1 MVRPIT
7 KSDYL
12 AGIQC
17 PLRLWSRH
25 HAPIPYEERTETS
38 AMRAGTDIGLLAHR
52 LFLGGV
58 LVEAQPW
65 ERAEAVAETNRLLA
79 DRNVPAVFEGGFLH
93 EGLHVRVDILK
104 RKPSGAFALYEVKGN
119 GSVKEHHISDL
130 AFQVHVARK
139 GGLQIDEAG
148 IIHIDTGYVLGDELD
163 VNGLFTISNET
174 ATVEEYLGSIDGNIA
189 DQKAILAGQAPVLE
203 PGGHCHS
210 PYQCEFWE
218 RCTTQKPDDWIFHLP
233 RLRADR
239 YDELRQRGIESI
251 REIPDDFPLS
261 DLQARIREVL
271 RTGRPYIGPELPVVL
286 AEVSQPLAY
295 LDFETV
301 NPAVPLWRGT
311 RPFQRVPFQWSLH
324 RTTGPDALTHA
335 EFLADGNIDPRRT
348 FAESLVEELG
358 SSEER
363 IVVYN
368 AGFEGS
374 VIREMA
380 DLYTDI
386 SPKLLAIKAR
396 LWDLLPVVRNN
407 VYYPEFGGSFSIKAV
422 APVLAPEVSYAALDG
437 VAEGSAASD
446 AFVRVAKSEFLDGEN
461 ESQLRSSL
469 LKYCR
474 LDTFAMVKTRDTLLS
489 LSYRRNQ
496 AQNRNE

>member
-12 AGIQC
+12 AGLQC
-17 PLRLWSRH
+17 PLRLWSRR
-25 HAPIPYEERTETS
+25 HAPIPYEERVETS
-38 AMRAGTDIGLLAHR
+38 AVRAGTDVGLLAHR

-58 LVEAQPW
+58 PVEAQPW
-65 ERAEAVAETNRLLA
+65 ERAEAVAETNGLLT

-93 EGLHVRVDILK
+93 DGLHVRVDILK
-104 RKPSGAFALYEVKGN
+104 RKLSGAFALYEVKGT

-163 VNGLFTISNET
+163 VTGLFAISNET
-174 ATVEEYLGSIDGNIA
+174 ATVEEYLGSIDRNIA

-218 RCTTQKPDDWIFHLP
+218 RCTARKPDDWIFHLP

-239 YDELRQRGIESI
+239 YDELHQRGIESI

-261 DLQARIREVL
+261 ELQARIREVL
-271 RTGRPYIGPELPVVL
+271 RTGEPYIGPDLPVVL

-301 NPAVPLWRGT
+301 NPGVPLWQGT
-311 RPFQRVPFQWSLH
+311 RPFQRIPFQWSLH
-324 RTTGPDALTHA
+324 RTMGPGALTHA
-335 EFLADGNIDPRRT
+335 EFLAEGDADPRRA
-348 FAESLVEELG
+348 FAETLVEHLG

-368 AGFEGS
+368 AAFEGG
-374 VIREMA
+374 VIRDMA
-380 DLYTDI
+380 DLYADLA
-386 SPKLLAIKAR
+386 PKLLSIRER

-407 VYYPEFGGSFSIKAV
+407 IYYAKFDGSFSIKAV
-422 APVLAPEVSYAALDG
+422 APALTPEVSYAELDR
-437 VAEGSAASD
+437 VAEGIAASD
-446 AFVRVAKSEFLDGEN
+446 AFVRIVTSEFLKGET
-461 ESQLRSSL
+461 ESTLRSAL
-469 LKYCR
+469 LSYCH
-474 LDTFAMVKTRDTLLS
+474 LDTLAMVKVHKS
-489 LSYRRNQ
+489 LESLKYR
-496 AQNRNE
+496 